1 MELITSE
8 KARNIL
14 FGSLFL
20 GCGGGGKLDTGLDI
34 INKTDGKVNMIS
46 MEEASQFGRDA
57 LFVTI
62 SGVGSP
68 ASKDSYRG
76 DNTYSRI
83 IEIIKNLQKDN
94 PSLPQGEIRGLI
106 PSEMGATSSFGP
118 FMTSAQLGIP
128 IVNAACDG
136 RAHPFGTMGSLGLQ
150 AQSRTVIQVAC
161 GGDPKKKRYL
171 EVSVIAAVDSAA
183 EIIRASA
190 SNAGGLVEVARNPV
204 DFRYLARSAAAECYS
219 LAEEIGR
226 AFNDRSLFVEE
237 KINNVC
243 SVIKANCIAQGTVGP
258 ITIETKN
265 ALDYGHFEVTDF
277 SDGKKY
283 EMYFCNEYMAMNA
296 PDGSRLYTFPDFI
309 VTADCETGRPISTA
323 ELKEGDKVYLLGS
336 SWKNMILGLGVRYR
350 APYKRLEDALG
361 IEMIKYLDGLFED

>member
-1 MELITSE
+1 MELITRE
-8 KARNIL
+8 KAQNIL

-20 GCGGGGKLDTGLDI
+20 GCGGGGKMETGMNI
-34 INKTDGKVNMIS
+34 IDKTDGKVNMIS
-46 MEEASQFGRDA
+46 MEEAKEFGRDA
-57 LFVTI
+57 LFITI

-76 DNTYSRI
+76 DETYSRI
-83 IEIIKNLQKDN
+83 IEITKKMQNDN

-128 IVNAACDG
+128 VVNTACDG

-150 AQSRTVIQVAC
+150 AQSKSVIQVAC
-161 GGDPKKKRYL
+161 GGDPKKNRYL
-171 EVSVIAAVDSAA
+171 EVSVMAAVDSAA

-204 DFRYLARSAAAECYS
+204 DFRYLARSSAVDCYS
-219 LAEEIGR
+219 LAEAIGR
-226 AFNDRSLFVEE
+226 EFTDRSLFVDE
-237 KINNVC
+237 KIDRACRV
-243 SVIKANCIAQGTVGP
+243 VKGHIIAQGTVGP
-258 ITIETKN
+258 ITIETRN
-265 ALDYGHFEVTDF
+265 ALDYGHFEVTD
-277 SDGKKY
+277 SNGKKF
-283 EMYFCNEYMAMNA
+283 EMYFCNEYMALNN
-296 PDGSRLYTFPDFI
+296 PDGTRLYTFPDFI
-309 VTADCETGRPISTA
+309 VTADCESGHPISTA
-323 ELKEGDKVYLLGS
+323 ELKEGDEVYLLGS

-361 IEMIKYLDGLFED
+361 IEMIQYLDGLFVD